1 MKRIFIIL
9 KRFVTY
15 RFNLAEDKEEEDVI
29 IANIKKGVLFR
40 GINVWTLIFAILIAS
55 IGLNIN
61 SPAVIIGAMLIS
73 PLLAP
78 IIGIGLS
85 LGINDIDLLK
95 KGTLNICIAAGV
107 AITTSWLYFTLTPL
121 HDAST
126 ELLAYTRPTIWDVF
140 IAFFG
145 GMVGMIAG
153 TRKEK
158 TNVIPGAAIATS
170 LMPPLCTVG
179 YGLATG
185 QWYYML
191 GALYL
196 FIINAL
202 FICVATFLVVKR
214 LRFRRVHFSTTARE
228 KKISR
233 IIFIM
238 VLLTLLPSIYLA
250 YRLVQKSIFLSNI
263 ERFVQTE
270 FKSGATQVARFDYT
284 FEGPKRSV
292 ELLLIGQPLTLADID
307 TLERKMQQY
316 GITKTQ
322 LLVHQGIDAE
332 QMMSRSS
339 VNNKTL
345 EDLNTKINALAAIR
359 QQPRNA
365 DIRKE
370 LEALFPDVE
379 HFSFTPD
386 VIIYSDSSRNDTV
399 SLFTAKFKGKLNDNN
414 RQQLT
419 NWLKT
424 KSTTDSVKI
433 IIE

>member
-15 RFNLAEDKEEEDVI
+15 RFNLAEDKEEEDII
-29 IANIKKGVLFR
+29 IANVKKGVLFR

-73 PLLAP
+73 PLLGP

-95 KGTLNICIAAGV
+95 KGVLNVCIAAGV
-107 AITTSWLYFTLTPL
+107 AIATSWLYFLLSPL
-121 HDAST
+121 HDASS

-145 GMVGMIAG
+145 GMAGMIAG

-158 TNVIPGAAIATS
+158 TNVIAGAAIATS

-185 QWYYML
+185 QWFYML
-191 GALYL
+191 GALYM
-196 FIINAL
+196 FIINGL
-202 FICVATFLVVKR
+202 FICVATLVVVKR
-214 LRFRRVHFSTTARE
+214 LRFRRVHFSTTDRE

-233 IIFIM
+233 IIFVM
-238 VLLTLLPSIYLA
+238 VLITIIPSIYLA
-250 YRLVQKSIFLSNI
+250 YRLVQKSIFSGNV

-270 FKSGATQVARFDYT
+270 FKSGETQVAKFDYV
-284 FEGPKRSV
+284 FEGPTRSV
-292 ELLLIGQPLTLADID
+292 ELLLIGQTLSAADID
-307 TLERKMQQY
+307 TLERQMPNY
-316 GITKTQ
+316 GLVKTK

-339 VNNKTL
+339 FNNKTL
-345 EDLNTKINALAAIR
+345 EDLNTKINALASIR
-359 QQPRNA
+359 HQGA
-365 DIRKE
+365 HSDIRAEVK
-370 LEALFPDVE
+370 ALFPDVE

-386 VIIYSDSSRNDTV
+386 VIIHSDSSRNDTV
-399 SLFTAKFKGKLNDNN
+399 SLFTAKFKSKLNDNN
-414 RQQLT
+414 RQQLA

-424 KSTTDSVKI
+424 KSRTDSVKI